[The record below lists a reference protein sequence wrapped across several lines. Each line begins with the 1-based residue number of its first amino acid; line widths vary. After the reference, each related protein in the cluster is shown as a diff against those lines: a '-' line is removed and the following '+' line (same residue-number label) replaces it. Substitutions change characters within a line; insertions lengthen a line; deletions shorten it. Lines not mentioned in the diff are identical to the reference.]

1 MVDKFR
7 SDFFEKLIK
16 EEIEKERALH
26 LAQKK
31 CFHTYEITGING
43 NKYQV
48 ACSKCGHSSFKNAY
62 IR

>member
-16 EEIEKERALH
+16 EEIEKEKALQ

-31 CFHTYEITGING
+31 CFHKYEITGINL
-43 NKYQV
+43 NKYHV
-48 ACSKCGHSSFKNAY
+48 TCSKCGHLSFKKCVKY
-62 IR
+62 